1 MLRKGR
7 ILIWKGR
14 GWRKPRER
22 EWGIIMRFGSL
33 FVPSPSL
40 SLSLFFFLQMNPFV
54 FSRTTNSSQLNIHA
68 RRSREIFE
76 QGRWRLLGR
85 ILFSILRKHSVATHL
100 CILRLYTIIYILLC
114 IYDSRLRESIVWIY
128 GKFYGERAK
137 TLNLIEN
144 Y

>member
-1 MLRKGR
+1 
-7 ILIWKGR
+7 
-14 GWRKPRER
+14 
-22 EWGIIMRFGSL
+22 MRFGSL
-33 FVPSPSL
+33 FVPSPL
-40 SLSLFFFLQMNPFV
+40 SFPLFFSLQMNPFV

-114 IYDSRLRESIVWIY
+114 IFDSRLRESIVWIY

>member
-7 ILIWKGR
+7 ILIWKGQE
-14 GWRKPRER
+14 WRKPRER

-33 FVPSPSL
+33 FVPSPSS
-40 SLSLFFFLQMNPFV
+40 SLSFTVLFFANE

-114 IYDSRLRESIVWIY
+114 IYDSWLSGSMESFMERGRRHWISS
-128 GKFYGERAK
+128 KII
-137 TLNLIEN
+137 N
-144 Y
+144 

>member
-7 ILIWKGR
+7 ILIWKGG

-33 FVPSPSL
+33 FVPSPPPL
-40 SLSLFFFLQMNPFV
+40 SLSLFFSLQMNPFV
-54 FSRTTNSSQLNIHA
+54 FSRTTNSSQLDIHA

-114 IYDSRLRESIVWIY
+114 IYDSWLSGSMESFMERGRRHWISS
-128 GKFYGERAK
+128 KII
-137 TLNLIEN
+137 N
-144 Y
+144 